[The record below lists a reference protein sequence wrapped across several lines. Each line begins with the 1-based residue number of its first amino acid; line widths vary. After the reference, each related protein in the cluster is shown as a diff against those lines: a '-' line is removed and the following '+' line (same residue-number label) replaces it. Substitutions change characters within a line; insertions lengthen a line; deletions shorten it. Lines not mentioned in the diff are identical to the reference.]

1 MLDSCLVVLPLIVF
15 FVGVDMQFI
24 FPEVKLKEAA
34 NTCFHHH
41 LEVVEIV
48 GYRGCQSVVKI
59 VMFLIKT
66 AVSLEKIVI
75 NTVRQLFCGES
86 VDESDEEVE
95 EEDARQQPLLELKRK
110 VHAAI
115 SFECL

>member
-1 MLDSCLVVLPLIVF
+1 MIVDDRQREVKKITTQADVLGLLRWEMLDSCLVVLPLIVF

-24 FPEVKLKEAA
+24 FQVKLKEAA

-48 GYRGCQSVVKI
+48 GYRGHQRVVKI

-66 AVSLEKIVI
+66 AVSLKKIVI
-75 NTVRQLFCGES
+75 NTV
-86 VDESDEEVE
+86 
-95 EEDARQQPLLELKRK
+95 
-110 VHAAI
+110 
-115 SFECL
+115 

>member
-1 MLDSCLVVLPLIVF
+1 
-15 FVGVDMQFI
+15 MQFI

-48 GYRGCQSVVKI
+48 GYRGHQ
-59 VMFLIKT
+59 M
-66 AVSLEKIVI
+66 
-75 NTVRQLFCGES
+75 
-86 VDESDEEVE
+86 DESDAEVE
-95 EEDARQQPLLELKRK
+95 EEDARQQPLHELKRE

>member
-15 FVGVDMQFI
+15 FVGVDMQFK
-24 FPEVKLKEAA
+24 FPEVKLKKAA

-48 GYRGCQSVVKI
+48 GYRGRQSVVKI

-95 EEDARQQPLLELKRK
+95 EEDARQQPLLELKRE